1 MFLGSTEISQSE
13 EEVQASVQTVETT
26 ETYGHFQIEPLRRG
40 FAHTLGN
47 PLRRILLSSL
57 PGTAISTA
65 RVDSA
70 LHEFST
76 LEFMREDLVEF
87 LLNVKGICIRSDDK
101 EPGVCELEIE
111 GPSEVHARDIKL
123 PSGVEIVNVDHHL
136 ASLTGEGTL
145 RVEFTVETG
154 SGYVGSEE
162 RSGQPIGVI
171 PLDMVFSPVTKCEYH
186 VEDARVGRDTEY
198 DRLIVKIWT
207 NGTQDPLESLRGA
220 ARQLVESFT
229 VVSGVQETTEVEP
242 ATLMPAQVEVP
253 GEPLEDLRLSNR
265 AMNCLKRHGVE
276 TVQEVS
282 EMSEDDL
289 YGLRGMG
296 VRLVDEIRE
305 ALSSRGLTLVGDP
318 PIKTEVSSAEDGE

>member
-1 MFLGSTEISQSE
+1 VFLGSAEMSQSDDE
-13 EEVQASVQTVETT
+13 IQASIQTVETN
-26 ETYGHFQIEPLRRG
+26 ESYGHFQIEPLRRG

-65 RVDSA
+65 RVDGL

-76 LEFMREDLVEF
+76 LDFMREDLVEF
-87 LLNVKGICIRSDDK
+87 LLNVKGIRIRSDDPD
-101 EPGVCELEIE
+101 PGVCELEME
-111 GPSEVHARDIKL
+111 GPSEVQAGDIKL
-123 PSGVEIVNVDHHL
+123 PSGVEITNGDHHL

-154 SGYVGSEE
+154 SGYVASEE

-171 PLDMVFSPVTKCEYH
+171 PMDMVFSPVTRVEYH

-207 NGTQDPLESLRGA
+207 DGTQEPLESLRGA
-220 ARQLVESFT
+220 ARQLVESFA
-229 VVSGVQETTEVEP
+229 VVAGVEETPSVETT
-242 ATLMPAQVEVP
+242 TLLPAQVEVP

-265 AMNCLKRHGVE
+265 AMNCLKRHGVD

-296 VRLVDEIRE
+296 VRLVEEIR
-305 ALSSRGLTLVGDP
+305 ASLATRGLTLMGDP
-318 PIKTEVSSAEDGE
+318 PIATDPPSAEVGE

>member
-13 EEVQASVQTVETT
+13 DEILAAVRTVETT

-47 PLRRILLSSL
+47 PLRRILLSAL
-57 PGTAISTA
+57 PGTAIATA

-87 LLNVKGICIRSDDK
+87 LLNVKGIRIRSDDPD
-101 EPGVCELEIE
+101 PGICELEID
-111 GPSEVHARDIKL
+111 GPSQVQAGDIKL
-123 PSGVEIVNVDHHL
+123 PSGVEIFNVDHHL

-162 RSGQPIGVI
+162 RSGKAIGVI
-171 PLDMVFSPVTKCEYH
+171 PLDMIFSPVTRVEYH

-207 NGTQDPLESLRGA
+207 DGTQVPLESLRGA
-220 ARQLVESFT
+220 ARQLVDSFT
-229 VVSGVQETTEVEP
+229 LVAGVEETTEVETT
-242 ATLMPAQVEVP
+242 TLMPAQVEVP

-276 TVQEVS
+276 TVQELA

-296 VRLVDEIRE
+296 VRLVSEIRD
-305 ALSSRGLTLVGDP
+305 ALATRGLILSGDP
-318 PIKTEVSSAEDGE
+318 PIAIDSPLAKDGE